1 MTPFAAR
8 HKVLLAVVVFVI
20 GCQPTISSP
29 PSTIPSSAASPA
41 AGGGLPPGC
50 APIDL
55 RDPDGA
61 RVELTGEWEAENP
74 LTAPEEQVLLQ
85 QVGDCVW
92 GTVHGVYRPAS
103 EEERETFVVNLGG
116 DVAPAFTV
124 DLEVVMVYQD
134 ARFPF
139 APYSTMAMFIE
150 WDSDGRIR
158 LREDRDPNERA
169 GYCAAQPQFDC
180 PPPVIWYRA
189 DDGP

>member
-1 MTPFAAR
+1 MRGPFGL
-8 HKVLLAVVVFVI
+8 LLAVVSVV
-20 GCQPTISSP
+20 GCQPTLSSP
-29 PSTIPSSAASPA
+29 PSTIPSSVATTE
-41 AGGGLPPGC
+41 GGAGLPSGC

-55 RDPDGA
+55 RGPDGA

-74 LTAPEEQVLLQ
+74 LVVPEEQVLLQ
-85 QVGDCVW
+85 QVGGCVW
-92 GTVHGVYRPAS
+92 GTVHGVYRPGS
-103 EEERETFVVNLGG
+103 EEDRETYVVNLGG

-124 DLEVVMVYQD
+124 NLEVVMVYQD

-169 GYCAAQPQFDC
+169 GRCAAQPQFDC

-189 DDGP
+189 DDGR

>member
-8 HKVLLAVVVFVI
+8 LMLLLAVVLFVM

-29 PSTIPSSAASPA
+29 LSTSPSSVASSV
-41 AGGGLPPGC
+41 GGPGLPPGC

-92 GTVHGVYRPAS
+92 GTVHGVFRPDS

-116 DVAPAFTV
+116 DVTSAFTV
-124 DLEVVMVYQD
+124 DLEVVMVHQD
-134 ARFPF
+134 ARFLF
-139 APYSTMAMFIE
+139 SPYSTMSMLVE

>member
-8 HKVLLAVVVFVI
+8 RKLLLAVVVTVI
-20 GCQPTISSP
+20 GCQPTFSLP
-29 PSTIPSSAASPA
+29 PPTIPSSVVSPA
-41 AGGGLPPGC
+41 GDTGLPSGC

-92 GTVHGVYRPAS
+92 GTVHGVYRPDS
-103 EEERETFVVNLGG
+103 EDERETFVVNLGG

-150 WDSDGRIR
+150 WDADGRIR

-169 GYCAAQPQFDC
+169 GRCAAQPQLDC
-180 PPPVIWYRA
+180 PPPVTWYRA
-189 DDGP
+189 DHSP